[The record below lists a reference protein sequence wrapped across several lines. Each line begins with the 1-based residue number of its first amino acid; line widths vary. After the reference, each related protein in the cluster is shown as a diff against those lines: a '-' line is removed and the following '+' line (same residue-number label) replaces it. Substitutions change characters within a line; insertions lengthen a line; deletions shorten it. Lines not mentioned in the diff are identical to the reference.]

1 MVEEISLREIL
12 KGTLEAYG
20 YRVVCAGDTAE
31 ALALHRAKSAE
42 IEAVLVNFSLPG
54 IDAPELVRRLVEE
67 DPDVKVVNTSGASE
81 SAGAGRAVRATLPKP
96 YATETLLQVMAQV
109 LAGA

>member
-1 MVEEISLREIL
+1 M
-12 KGTLEAYG
+12 
-20 YRVVCAGDTAE
+20 
-31 ALALHRAKSAE
+31 
-42 IEAVLVNFSLPG
+42 
-54 IDAPELVRRLVEE
+54 
-67 DPDVKVVNTSGASE
+67 KVVNTSGASE